1 MNAGEAGGKK
11 MLRRVN
17 ETKQP
22 YINASANF
30 VKWSSQVMAI
40 ITENIVHTNAT

>member
-1 MNAGEAGGKK
+1 MNAEEAGGKK

-30 VKWSSQVMAI
+30 VKWSSRAMATRI
-40 ITENIVHTNAT
+40 ENIVRMNAT